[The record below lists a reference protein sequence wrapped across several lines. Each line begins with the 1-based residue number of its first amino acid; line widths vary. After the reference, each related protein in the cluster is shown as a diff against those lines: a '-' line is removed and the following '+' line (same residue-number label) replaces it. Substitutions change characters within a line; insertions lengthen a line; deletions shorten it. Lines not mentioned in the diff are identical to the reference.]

1 MGSVIKK
8 RGRPVGSKNKPKTKI
23 IRMTSAQ
30 VALGKKLGVTP
41 VQYGKALVGLEKKEK
56 AALARKKRATVKKFD
71 WEGLARQLEE
81 ALKQEIRNNNELNE
95 KVSDLNFQ
103 ASNLVHQAIG
113 YRAIIS
119 YLENKHANNPV

>member
-8 RGRPVGSKNKPKTKI
+8 RGRPLGSKNQVSKPKT
-23 IRMTSAQ
+23 A
-30 VALGKKLGVTP
+30 
-41 VQYGKALVGLEKKEK
+41 
-56 AALARKKRATVKKFD
+56 KKFD
-71 WEGLARQLEE
+71 WEGLAKQLEE

>member
-8 RGRPVGSKNKPKTKI
+8 RGRPVGSKNQVSKPKI
-23 IRMTSAQ
+23 
-30 VALGKKLGVTP
+30 
-41 VQYGKALVGLEKKEK
+41 
-56 AALARKKRATVKKFD
+56 VKKFS
-71 WEGLARQLEE
+71 WEELARQLEK
-81 ALKQEIRNNNELNE
+81 ALKQEIKHNNELSE

>member
-8 RGRPVGSKNKPKTKI
+8 RGRPLGSKSQVSKVKTTK
-23 IRMTSAQ
+23 Q
-30 VALGKKLGVTP
+30 
-41 VQYGKALVGLEKKEK
+41 
-56 AALARKKRATVKKFD
+56 FD
-71 WEGLARQLEE
+71 WECLAKQLEE
-81 ALKQEIRNNNELNE
+81 ALKQEIQNNNELSE
-95 KVSDLNFQ
+95 KVDDLNFQ

>member
-8 RGRPVGSKNKPKTKI
+8 RGRPLGSKSRVSKAKTTK
-23 IRMTSAQ
+23 Q
-30 VALGKKLGVTP
+30 
-41 VQYGKALVGLEKKEK
+41 
-56 AALARKKRATVKKFD
+56 FD

>member
-8 RGRPVGSKNKPKTKI
+8 RGRPVGSKNRVSKPKPAK
-23 IRMTSAQ
+23 Q
-30 VALGKKLGVTP
+30 
-41 VQYGKALVGLEKKEK
+41 
-56 AALARKKRATVKKFD
+56 FD

-81 ALKQEIRNNNELNE
+81 ALKQEIRNNNQLNE
-95 KVSDLNFQ
+95 KVSDLSFQ

>member
-8 RGRPVGSKNKPKTKI
+8 RGRPAGFKNRVSKSKPAK
-23 IRMTSAQ
+23 Q
-30 VALGKKLGVTP
+30 
-41 VQYGKALVGLEKKEK
+41 
-56 AALARKKRATVKKFD
+56 FD
-71 WEGLARQLEE
+71 WESLARQLEE
-81 ALKQEIRNNNELNE
+81 ALKEEIRNNNELTE

-119 YLENKHANNPV
+119 YLENKNANNPV

>member
-8 RGRPVGSKNKPKTKI
+8 RGRPVGSRNRARKPKTAK
-23 IRMTSAQ
+23 Q
-30 VALGKKLGVTP
+30 
-41 VQYGKALVGLEKKEK
+41 
-56 AALARKKRATVKKFD
+56 FD

-81 ALKQEIRNNNELNE
+81 ALKEEIRNNNELSE

-119 YLENKHANNPV
+119 YLENKFQFDSK